1 MEYIRT
7 NIDDMITVRS
17 IITVYDVDLRHYDG
31 DGESHNFPE
40 IIYVRRGCSDFSIDG
55 AAVHLEAGQM
65 ILLPPNAFH
74 GPLDTVKKRDAIHSI
89 FSFEVDSPLLELLYN
104 RIITLTDEQIEQYIE
119 IHQKGLSLFIK
130 APVTE
135 NRRGMIRRNNATE
148 YAILALK
155 KQLELFLLDLY
166 YTYVPAEDISRRK
179 HKMQQLNR
187 LTNYLQTNIKEKLT
201 LEQMGRGVGMSTS
214 TLRRL
219 VNELCGCGPVNYFLD
234 MKIAEAKHLIKEGY
248 LNHTEIAESLGF
260 ETIHYFSR
268 QFKKRVG
275 LSPRD
280 YSKQKRKKPFSEN

>member
-1 MEYIRT
+1 MDYIRT
-7 NIDDMITVRS
+7 NIDDMLTVRS

-31 DGESHNFPE
+31 VGESHNFPE
-40 IIYVRRGCSDFSIDG
+40 IIYVRKGFSDFSIDG
-55 AAVHLEAGQM
+55 SLVHLDAGQLV
-65 ILLPPNAFH
+65 IVPPNAYH
-74 GPLDTVKKRDAIHSI
+74 GPHETISKRDAFHSI
-89 FSFEVDSPLLELLYN
+89 FTFEVDSPLLELLYN
-104 RIITLTDEQIEQYIE
+104 RIITLNDEQMNQYME
-119 IHQKGLSLFIK
+119 IHQKGLSLFVK
-130 APVTE
+130 APVSE
-135 NRRGMIRRNNATE
+135 NRRGMIRHENATD

-166 YTYVPAEDISRRK
+166 YTYVPAEDINRRK
-179 HKMQQLNR
+179 HKMQQLKR
-187 LTNYLQTNIKEKLT
+187 LTAYLQTHIKEKLT

-219 VNELCGCGPVNYFLD
+219 VTELCGCGPVNYFLD
-234 MKIAEAKHLIKEGY
+234 LKIAEAKHLIKEGY

-280 YSKQKRKKPFSEN
+280 YSKQKKKHHS